1 VVVSMVVVTWL
12 LRDDDDNYNNIKL
25 TIIIILLK
33 IMIIKINNHIR
44 CYINFKYAHKSY
56 TAKSDDD
63 CGTKIN
69 NECDNIKM
77 EG

>member
-1 VVVSMVVVTWL
+1 M
-12 LRDDDDNYNNIKL
+12 

-33 IMIIKINNHIR
+33 IIIIKINNHIR